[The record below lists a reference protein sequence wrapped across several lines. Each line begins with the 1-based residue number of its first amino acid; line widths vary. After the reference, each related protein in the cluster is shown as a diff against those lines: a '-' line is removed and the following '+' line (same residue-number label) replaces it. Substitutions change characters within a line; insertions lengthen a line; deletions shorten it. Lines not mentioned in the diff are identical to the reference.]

1 MPSIQQSDLPPGVH
15 IHLAYAPEGIV
26 VKVADE
32 AAQASA
38 SRLVLWSDIESPG
51 ANPVKRAIS
60 DLMELA
66 RVK

>member
-1 MPSIQQSDLPPGVH
+1 MPSIQQVDIPPGVQ

-38 SRLVLWSDIESPG
+38 SRLVLWADIESPG
-51 ANPVKRAIS
+51 TNPVKRAIS
-60 DLMELA
+60 DLMALA
-66 RVK
+66 RAE